1 MFPCTKEELRSM
13 GYKDSSGIQ
22 NGDNT
27 VRTKHF
33 HEKWSEN
40 TKNAKIANIIIR
52 IISAISSLLD
62 RFCILNDSDSYGM
75 SYSISKAYP
84 QICSTLR
91 LSSYFIPDIC
101 DGAGV
106 LKIDIYVKHSSF
118 LPVTNIICLG

>member
-1 MFPCTKEELRSM
+1 M

-62 RFCILNDSDSYGM
+62 RF
-75 SYSISKAYP
+75 
-84 QICSTLR
+84 
-91 LSSYFIPDIC
+91 
-101 DGAGV
+101 
-106 LKIDIYVKHSSF
+106 
-118 LPVTNIICLG
+118 

>member
-1 MFPCTKEELRSM
+1 M

-27 VRTKHF
+27 VRQEKV

-62 RFCILNDSDSYGM
+62 RFWILDSSHINY
-75 SYSISKAYP
+75 I
-84 QICSTLR
+84 L
-91 LSSYFIPDIC
+91 
-101 DGAGV
+101 
-106 LKIDIYVKHSSF
+106 VK
-118 LPVTNIICLG
+118 LTN